1 MRYGAWHNFFSFWTI
16 FLPIYPSPPLTT
28 QRIKIL
34 KKWKKYPRDS
44 IILHNCIYHKWQS
57 YDIWFLRYELQQTD
71 FFVILGHFLPFY
83 PRNRPKNK
91 ISKKK
96 KRKKKAWRYHHFTQV
111 IPKIMIMCYTVPEIW
126 YVTDVIFSFH
136 FGKFFALLPP
146 NSPKNENFKKM
157 KKTTGWSNGLVVKA
171 LGSQS
176 RGPMFKTTGWLQGR
190 LSLSSFRGR

>member
-1 MRYGAWHNFFSFWTI
+1 
-16 FLPIYPSPPLTT
+16 
-28 QRIKIL
+28 
-34 KKWKKYPRDS
+34 
-44 IILHNCIYHKWQS
+44 
-57 YDIWFLRYELQQTD
+57 
-71 FFVILGHFLPFY
+71 
-83 PRNRPKNK
+83 
-91 ISKKK
+91 
-96 KRKKKAWRYHHFTQV
+96 
-111 IPKIMIMCYTVPEIW
+111 MIMCYTVPEIW